1 MRSDVQEC
9 QGRVC
14 GIIVLRAKQ
23 EEAARLQDKR
33 EKVLEKGMSRGRE
46 KERHKGGKDPFS

>member
-1 MRSDVQEC
+1 MYKSVRK
-9 QGRVC
+9 GPVC
-14 GIIVLRAKQ
+14 GIIVLREKQ

-46 KERHKGGKDPFS
+46 KERYKGGKDPVS